1 MVTHGAAPNASPK
14 FLWPA
19 PQRLCSPNRPHTGIV
34 RALRALRYANGGC
47 ANGHGNDSPLAE
59 LALALVP
66 GNPTDLYACEIPLV
80 NASPSRPGSN
90 IHTPRKAA
98 PRPRSMHRCHTRLA
112 DLATPQPYPCGPRG
126 SHPSPPLGRHPY
138 LPLRRSRFPDYRPV
152 DACARRSPEPS
163 SEITLIPLAS

>member
-1 MVTHGAAPNASPK
+1 MRDSFANASPSRPGSNIHTPRK
-14 FLWPA
+14 AA
-19 PQRLCSPNRPHTGIV
+19 PRPRSMH
-34 RALRALRYANGGC
+34 RATM
-47 ANGHGNDSPLAE
+47 LAHAV

-138 LPLRRSRFPDYRPV
+138 LPFRRSRFPDYRPV

>member
-1 MVTHGAAPNASPK
+1 MLVRHD
-14 FLWPA
+14 PA
-19 PQRLCSPNRPHTGIV
+19 PTSTRHAKQLRDPAPCTALHCKRLRKRPWK
-34 RALRALRYANGGC
+34 RLA
-47 ANGHGNDSPLAE
+47 PAE